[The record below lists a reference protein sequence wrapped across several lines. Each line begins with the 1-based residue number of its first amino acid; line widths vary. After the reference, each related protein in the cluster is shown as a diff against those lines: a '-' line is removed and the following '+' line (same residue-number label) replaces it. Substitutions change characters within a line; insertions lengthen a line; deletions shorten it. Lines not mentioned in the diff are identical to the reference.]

1 MVKILPAHVGATG
14 DADLILSR
22 EDPLEEE
29 IHSNILAR
37 IIPWSEESGR
47 PQSMWS

>member
-1 MVKILPAHVGATG
+1 MVKILPANVEATG
-14 DADLILSR
+14 DVDLILGR
-22 EDPLEEE
+22 EEPLEEE
-29 IHSNILAR
+29 IHSSILAR